1 MYLLEREE
9 GGGVTIS
16 SRKEKTAECAC
27 VSDMYQRTVFVQREP
42 QRPAA
47 WRVREGRGCAA
58 YRPRSQG
65 RASCSSRREGRYQ
78 STTRAPLLSSRRR
91 RRRRRRRS
99 GPRDLLYS
107 AALLNSSH
115 HCPPFRDHRRRHLR
129 HRHEW
134 QCRRRAT
141 PTVRACTPSREGTP
155 RRSAAGA

>member
-9 GGGVTIS
+9 GGGATIS

-27 VSDMYQRTVFVQREP
+27 VSDMYKRTVFAQREP

-91 RRRRRRRS
+91 RRRRRS

-115 HCPPFRDHRRRHLR
+115 HCPPFRDHRRRHQR